1 MTEMRWGETRVFIFQ
16 NKTPQFKWTPIC
28 KIKFLEKNVP
38 FSPPVYLWNMKYII
52 TEHQNTSLRRRFSY
66 IKKLLDVV
74 LDNMYPCDYS
84 NESHFYIGVI
94 YELETFLDLEG
105 IKRVQPE
112 EVIDFV
118 KQNLKDYIIQ
128 YYINS
133 QEDC

>member
-1 MTEMRWGETRVFIFQ
+1 
-16 NKTPQFKWTPIC
+16 
-28 KIKFLEKNVP
+28 
-38 FSPPVYLWNMKYII
+38 MKYII
-52 TEHQNTSLRRRFSY
+52 TEHQNVSLKRRVYY
-66 IKKLLDVV
+66 IKELLNVV
-74 LDNMYPCDYS
+74 LDSMFPCDYS
-84 NESHFYIGVI
+84 NESYFYIGVI

-105 IKRVQPE
+105 IKGVQPE

>member
-1 MTEMRWGETRVFIFQ
+1 MF
-16 NKTPQFKWTPIC
+16 
-28 KIKFLEKNVP
+28 
-38 FSPPVYLWNMKYII
+38 PPVYLWNMKYII
-52 TEHQNTSLRRRFSY
+52 TEQQNTSLRRRFFY

-105 IKRVQPE
+105 IKGVQPE
-112 EVIDFV
+112 DVIDFV
-118 KQNLKDYIIQ
+118 KQTLKDYIIQ

>member
-1 MTEMRWGETRVFIFQ
+1 
-16 NKTPQFKWTPIC
+16 
-28 KIKFLEKNVP
+28 
-38 FSPPVYLWNMKYII
+38 MKYII
-52 TEHQNTSLRRRFSY
+52 TEEQNISLRRRLYY
-66 IKKLLDVV
+66 IKELLNVV

-94 YELETFLDLEG
+94 YDLETFLDLEG
-105 IKRVQPE
+105 FNEIQPE
-112 EVIDFV
+112 EVIDIV

>member
-1 MTEMRWGETRVFIFQ
+1 
-16 NKTPQFKWTPIC
+16 
-28 KIKFLEKNVP
+28 
-38 FSPPVYLWNMKYII
+38 MKYII
-52 TEHQNTSLRRRFSY
+52 TEHQNVALKRRGY
-66 IKKLLDVV
+66 YVKELLNVV
-74 LDNMYPCDYS
+74 LDSMVPCDYS
-84 NESHFYIGVI
+84 NESYFYIGVI

-118 KQNLKDYIIQ
+118 KQTLKDYIIQ

>member
-1 MTEMRWGETRVFIFQ
+1 MVFIFQ
-16 NKTPQFKWTPIC
+16 NTTPHFKRTPIC
-28 KIKFLEKNVP
+28 KIKFLGKNVP

>member
-1 MTEMRWGETRVFIFQ
+1 
-16 NKTPQFKWTPIC
+16 
-28 KIKFLEKNVP
+28 
-38 FSPPVYLWNMKYII
+38 MKYII
-52 TEHQNTSLRRRFSY
+52 TEHQNTYLKRRLYY
-66 IKKLLDVV
+66 IKELLDVV

-84 NESHFYIGVI
+84 NESYFYIGVI

-105 IKRVQPE
+105 IKGIQPE

-118 KQNLKDYIIQ
+118 KQTLKDYIVQ

>member
-1 MTEMRWGETRVFIFQ
+1 MFH
-16 NKTPQFKWTPIC
+16 
-28 KIKFLEKNVP
+28 
-38 FSPPVYLWNMKYII
+38 PVYLWNMKIII
-52 TEHQNTSLRRRFSY
+52 TEEQNTSLRRRFSY

-74 LDNMYPCDYS
+74 LDNMYPCNYS
-84 NESHFYIGVI
+84 NESYFYIGVI

-105 IKRVQPE
+105 IKRIQPE

>member
-1 MTEMRWGETRVFIFQ
+1 M
-16 NKTPQFKWTPIC
+16 
-28 KIKFLEKNVP
+28 KI
-38 FSPPVYLWNMKYII
+38 II
-52 TEHQNTSLRRRFSY
+52 TEEQNTSLRRRLSY

-94 YELETFLDLEG
+94 YELETFGELETFLDLES
-105 IKRVQPE
+105 IKGVQRE

-118 KQNLKDYIIQ
+118 KQTLNDYIIQ

>member
-1 MTEMRWGETRVFIFQ
+1 
-16 NKTPQFKWTPIC
+16 
-28 KIKFLEKNVP
+28 
-38 FSPPVYLWNMKYII
+38 
-52 TEHQNTSLRRRFSY
+52 
-66 IKKLLDVV
+66 
-74 LDNMYPCDYS
+74 
-84 NESHFYIGVI
+84 VI

>member
-1 MTEMRWGETRVFIFQ
+1 
-16 NKTPQFKWTPIC
+16 
-28 KIKFLEKNVP
+28 
-38 FSPPVYLWNMKYII
+38 MKYII
-52 TEHQNTSLRRRFSY
+52 TEHQNVSLKRRVYY
-66 IKKLLDVV
+66 IKELLNVV
-74 LDNMYPCDYS
+74 LDSMFPCDYS

-105 IKRVQPE
+105 IKGVQPE

-118 KQNLKDYIIQ
+118 KQTLKDYIIQ